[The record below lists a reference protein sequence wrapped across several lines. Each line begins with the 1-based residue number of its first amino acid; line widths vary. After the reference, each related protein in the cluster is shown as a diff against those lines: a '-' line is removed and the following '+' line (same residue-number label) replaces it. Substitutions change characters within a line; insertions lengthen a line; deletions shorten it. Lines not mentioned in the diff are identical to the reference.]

1 MLPSQEARMLAPP
14 RNPVTPDHRGT
25 TEKSPTSR
33 TKLSTESKRG
43 KRKDTEDDDSEYT
56 PSKKM
61 RWEEGIS
68 NIASS
73 KPRRRRTGYTDDN
86 HVEPQSGSAADQF
99 TSPSTTIGRSTTGT
113 DRFFSSQ
120 PAYFSELGQ
129 PSTPESRNISVEN
142 SPSMPRRTPLL
153 DKQREKKKK
162 KQETL
167 RLESMTEIARGQR
180 QTKLNFSPT
189 FTAVETRPQNGGSP
203 SMGPYDTRPREVAD
217 ETSPPPESDPN
228 IATQAAENELDDAF
242 IIAANILEHEHDSV
256 PSQTS
261 RGTGLATPEPAQ
273 DDPQPQITN
282 IAIDI
287 RYSIIA
293 SRNPRLV
300 KRNWPIQSLSGKT
313 VRNLFEEVSKFTSKP
328 DIQRIVFTLNL
339 SQADSEYTIQR
350 DDHRTFEAM
359 KDDFADDIM
368 ADWRENG
375 ITKFSIWLEPDPM
388 EEGNQMNPGASGVL
402 DVNEGRPRITI

>member
-14 RNPVTPDHRGT
+14 RNPITPDHKGT

-33 TKLSTESKRG
+33 TKPSTESKRG
-43 KRKDTEDDDSEYT
+43 KRKDIEDDDSEYT

-73 KPRRRRTGYTDDN
+73 KPRRRRTGNTYDN

-99 TSPSTTIGRSTTGT
+99 TSPSTTIGRSNTGT
-113 DRFFSSQ
+113 DRVFPSQ
-120 PAYFSELGQ
+120 PADFPEFGQ

-142 SPSMPRRTPLL
+142 SPSLPRRTPLL
-153 DKQREKKKK
+153 DKLREKKRR
-162 KQETL
+162 QERL
-167 RLESMTEIARGQR
+167 RLESTNETIRGHH

-189 FTAVETRPQNGGSP
+189 SRAVGTRPQDGGSL
-203 SMGPYDTRPREVAD
+203 SIGPYDTRPREVAGPL
-217 ETSPPPESDPN
+217 SPLPEPDLN
-228 IATQAAENELDDAF
+228 TVTQAAENELDDALN
-242 IIAANILEHEHDSV
+242 IAANGLEHEHDSV

-261 RGTGLATPEPAQ
+261 RGTGLASPEPAQ
-273 DDPQPQITN
+273 DDPQPQITD

-293 SRNPRLV
+293 SRMPRLI
-300 KRNWPIQSLSGKT
+300 KRNWPIKSLCGKT

-339 SQADSEYTIQR
+339 SQADSEYTIGK

-368 ADWRENG
+368 ADWKENG
-375 ITKFSIWLEPDPM
+375 ITKFSIWLEPDPT
-388 EEGNQMNPGASGVL
+388 EEGNQRNPGASGVL
-402 DVNEGRPRITI
+402 SVDEGHPRITI